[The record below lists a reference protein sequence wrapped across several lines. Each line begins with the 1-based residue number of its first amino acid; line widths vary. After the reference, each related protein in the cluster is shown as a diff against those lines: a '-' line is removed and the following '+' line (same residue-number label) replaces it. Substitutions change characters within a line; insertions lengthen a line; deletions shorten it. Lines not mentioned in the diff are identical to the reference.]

1 MHRALNSLIELLD
14 LEEIEANLYRGRTDD
29 TGFVFGGH
37 VLAQSVVAA
46 FRTVDPSRRLHSL
59 HGYFLRPGDS
69 SRPILYE
76 VDRIRDG
83 RSFTTRRVVAIQNG
97 AAIFN
102 MASSWHVE
110 EPGLEHAIPAPEVP
124 RPEALSSDADI
135 YAKLAEENPQISRF
149 AERFGA
155 IETRQVEDVPLMSET
170 PQPPTRHTWVRIA
183 DALPDGPEL
192 HFAFLAYMSDMDF
205 MGTAMLPHG
214 RRHDDWGSFQGASL
228 DHALWFHRPFRA
240 DQWLLFAKESP
251 AAAHAR
257 GFVRGFF
264 FDEAG
269 HLVASAA
276 QECLI
281 RPRR

>member
-1 MHRALNSLIELLD
+1 MATPLDAILEHLD
-14 LEEIEANLYRGRTDD
+14 LEKIEENLFRGGTDD

-37 VLAQSVVAA
+37 VLAQAVVAA
-46 FRTVDPSRRLHSL
+46 FRTVDASRHLHSM

-97 AAIFN
+97 EAIFN
-102 MASSWHVE
+102 MASSWHID
-110 EPGLEHAIPAPEVP
+110 EPGLEHSIAAPAVPAPESLGSD
-124 RPEALSSDADI
+124 RDAFEELAREHPEM
-135 YAKLAEENPQISRF
+135 PRF
-149 AERFGA
+149 AERFSA
-155 IETRQVEDVPLMSET
+155 IESRQVEGTSFLSEDV
-170 PQPPTRHTWVRIA
+170 QPPTRHTWIKIA
-183 DALPDGPEL
+183 TPLSDHAEL
-192 HFAFLAYMSDMDF
+192 HLALLAYMSDMDF
-205 MGTAMLPHG
+205 MGTAMIPHAHG
-214 RRHDDWGSFQGASL
+214 RHHFHSIQGASL

-251 AAAHAR
+251 VAAGAR
-257 GFVRGFF
+257 AFVRGHF
-264 FDEAG
+264 FDQAG
-269 HLVASAA
+269 RLVASAA